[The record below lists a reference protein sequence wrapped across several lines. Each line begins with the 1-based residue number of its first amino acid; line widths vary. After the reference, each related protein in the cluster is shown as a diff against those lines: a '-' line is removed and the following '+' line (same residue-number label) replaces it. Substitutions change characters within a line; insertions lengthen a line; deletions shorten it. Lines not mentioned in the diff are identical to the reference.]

1 MPEGQEGQE
10 GHSAVPQVTHRCR
23 SLINVLLLSVDGAS
37 GCQPAFSGRVAGP
50 TPLWEGAGLSHTK
63 LVRAGKDSQRE
74 EAEAERG
81 ARGRG
86 RRPWPNFSGHNLPIC
101 RRDRNS

>member
-50 TPLWEGAGLSHTK
+50 TPLWEGAGLSHYK
-63 LVRAGKDSQRE
+63 VGKSRQRQSE
-74 EAEAERG
+74 G
-81 ARGRG
+81 GGRG
-86 RRPWPNFSGHNLPIC
+86 RAGSQRQRAKAMAKLL
-101 RRDRNS
+101 RA